1 MKIESFLLHATYNFT
16 QRCHELYDYIGHD
29 LLNVLI
35 LWSLIRIQ
43 NARYFRNEKDNFVE
57 INFIQFVLTV
67 LLIRLVTQACPR
79 SYFVEM

>member
-1 MKIESFLLHATYNFT
+1 MKIESFLLNATYNFT

-29 LLNVLI
+29 LLNILI
-35 LWSLIRIQ
+35 LWSSIKIQ
-43 NARYFRNEKDNFVE
+43 NARYFRNEKGNFVE
-57 INFIQFVLTV
+57 INFFQFVLTV